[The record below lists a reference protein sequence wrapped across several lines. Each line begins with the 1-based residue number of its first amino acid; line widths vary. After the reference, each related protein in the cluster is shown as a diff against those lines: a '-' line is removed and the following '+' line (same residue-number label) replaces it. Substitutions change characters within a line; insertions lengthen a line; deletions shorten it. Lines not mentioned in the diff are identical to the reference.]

1 MKLNFISGAMPDA
14 WFPEKLLRVMKLTTL
29 MLIVTLMQ
37 ASAAGY
43 SQKVSL
49 SERNVPIENVFKEIE
64 KQTGYVFLYENG
76 IYRQRMSINV
86 KNVSIE
92 EVLNS
97 HFKAL
102 PLTFNIVNGNNI
114 VVKKKSES
122 LADKVLQLFNQ
133 KNPVKGKVTD
143 ETGRAVPGVTILN
156 KTTGKGTISEGSGA
170 YSIDADKGDLLIFS
184 YIGYQQKKIYVAEQT
199 TVNVS
204 LEPETSSL
212 DQVVVVG
219 YGSTKKKDLT
229 GSVSTVNAADLK
241 NAPFATIDNALAGK
255 ATGVQVTKAD
265 GSPGGAVRIRIRG
278 SSSLLGGN
286 DPLYI
291 IDGVPVQV
299 SNSFINPGFDVGSPI
314 GNEING
320 MGSMNAG
327 LSTAF
332 ANGLNSLGG
341 LNVEDIESIS
351 ILKDA
356 SSTAIY
362 GSKAANGV
370 VMITTKRGK
379 KDMKPQITA
388 NYYSTVTT
396 PKLPKLLN
404 ADQYK
409 MLLTESA
416 QNLMMEANPDED
428 YIPENIDVILN
439 HSDTFFGK
447 ANTDWLKEVTRNTVA
462 HNADLSVQG
471 GGAASKYF
479 SSISY
484 NQTPGVVKSTN
495 YQRIA
500 GKLNLENEI
509 GSRFRFIT
517 NLNLGYTDQ
526 NIGDGAYGQALRARP
541 DLAPYDENGMPTSF
555 VGQGGEDYQGFQNPV
570 GLLQATNN
578 AKTFS
583 MLGSLSAL
591 YDITKDL
598 QFKSTV
604 SMNMQTYNQ
613 RIYMPSFIQTG
624 SYFGTPTERSGIGSN
639 SNSRMTN
646 WFLENTLTYTKSIA
660 DIHDI
665 NILAGTSYET
675 RKNSFFSAT
684 ASGYPND
691 HSLNNLSSAITPL
704 FTRGDE
710 PTGPQSYLL
719 SFYLRANYTLMD
731 KYLFTFTGRTDGSSK
746 FGPNNKFGYF
756 PSAAFGWRISK
767 ENFLKE
773 VKWIDDLKIRGSYGL
788 TGSQNIGDQM
798 YRTLYSPKAY
808 AGANALIPTQL
819 GNESIKWES
828 TKSTDLGLDVSLFN
842 NRLQLTADYYDKRTN
857 GALLYLPV
865 PSSSSYA
872 FLLSN
877 AADLKNQGFEFS
889 LQGDIIRSKDF
900 KWNASFNVTWNK
912 TIVTR
917 LDPKANL
924 GPSGS
929 TTGLEWQNTR
939 IAEGMPLGMILG
951 YTYAGIIKTQEQ
963 LDAYKKELGPGN
975 TVFYPFLGIGDPMYK
990 LDYEYFKSSKSAIAD
1005 SKTII
1010 ANAAPKYYG
1019 GFTQGF
1025 GYKNLDLQ
1033 LFFTFSQGGKLLW
1046 GDHISSRQFN
1056 GTSNSHAL
1064 MLDRYHPGNTETNRE
1079 RLVLEGTMPMP
1090 SSIDV
1095 FSSSYIKLR
1104 TLNMNYRLNQTKWM
1118 QRAGLQHTSVFLS
1131 ATNLFTI
1138 TKYPGNDPET
1148 TNDTFSVGGGYFD
1161 VSNYPVVRT
1170 FSLGFKLG
1178 F

>member
-1 MKLNFISGAMPDA
+1 MKLNAISGAMPNV
-14 WFPEKLLRVMKLTTL
+14 WFPKKLLQIMKLTTL
-29 MLIVTLMQ
+29 LLIVGLMQ
-37 ASAAGY
+37 ASATGY

-49 SERNVPIENVFKEIE
+49 TERNVPIAKVFQAIE
-64 KQTGYVFLYENG
+64 KQTGYVFLYDNTLYKQN
-76 IYRQRMSINV
+76 ISINV
-86 KNVSIE
+86 KNASIE
-92 EVLNS
+92 EIINS
-97 HFKAL
+97 HFNTL
-102 PLTFNIVNGNNI
+102 PLTFSFVNGNNI
-114 VVKKKSES
+114 VVKYKPES
-122 LADKVLQLFNQ
+122 LADKVLKLFNQ
-133 KNPVKGKVTD
+133 HEPIKGKITD
-143 ETGRAVPGVTILN
+143 ETGKPIPGVTVLN
-156 KTTGKGTISEGSGA
+156 KTTGKGAIADNSGI
-170 YSIDADKGDLLIFS
+170 YSIAAEKGDQLAFS
-184 YIGYQQKKIYVAEQT
+184 YIGYQSRKVVVGTEHVI
-199 TVNVS
+199 NVS
-204 LEPETSSL
+204 LQPETSSL

-219 YGSTKKKDLT
+219 YGNTKKKDLT
-229 GSVSTVNAADLK
+229 GSVATVNAADLK
-241 NAPFATIDNALAGK
+241 DAPFATVDNALAGK
-255 ATGVQVTKAD
+255 AAGVQVTKAD

-299 SNSFINPGFDVGSPI
+299 SNNYINPGFDVGSPI

-320 MGSMNAG
+320 MGSMNTG

-332 ANGLNSLGG
+332 TNGLNSLGG
-341 LNVEDIESIS
+341 LNVDDIESIS

-379 KDMKPQITA
+379 KDMKPQISA
-388 NYYSTVTT
+388 NYYTTVTT

-404 ADQYK
+404 AEEYK

-416 QNLMMEANPDED
+416 QNLMTEADPDED
-428 YIPENIDVILN
+428 YIPENIDAILN

-447 ANTDWLKEVTRNTVA
+447 ANTDWLKEITRNTVS

-479 SSISY
+479 SSISF
-484 NQTPGVVKSTN
+484 NQTPGVVKATN

-509 GSRFRFIT
+509 GSKFRFIT

-541 DLAPYDENGMPTSF
+541 DLSPYDENGMPTSF

-583 MLGSLSAL
+583 LLGSLSAL
-591 YDITKDL
+591 YDITKAL

-604 SMNMQTYNQ
+604 SVNMQTYNQ

-624 SYFGTPTERSGIGSN
+624 SYFGTPSEKSGIGSN
-639 SNSRMTN
+639 SNSRMAN
-646 WFLENTLTYTKSIA
+646 WFLENTLTYTKNIA

-665 NILAGTSYET
+665 NVLAGTSYET

-756 PSAAFGWRISK
+756 PSAALGWRISK
-767 ENFLKE
+767 ENFLKDA
-773 VKWIDDLKIRGSYGL
+773 KWLDDLKVRGSYGL

-819 GNESIKWES
+819 GNENIKWES

-865 PSSSSYA
+865 PASSSYA

-889 LQGDIIRSKDF
+889 LQGDVIKNKNFR
-900 KWNASFNVTWNK
+900 WNASLNVTWNK
-912 TIVTR
+912 TIVTK

-924 GPSGS
+924 GQSGGM
-929 TTGLEWQNTR
+929 TGLEWQNTR

-951 YTYAGIIKTQEQ
+951 YTHTGIIKTQEQ
-963 LDAYKKELGPGN
+963 LDAYKKEIGPAQPIL
-975 TVFYPFLGIGDPMYK
+975 YPFLGIGDPMYQ
-990 LDYEYFKSSKSAIAD
+990 LDYEYYKSSKSAIAD
-1005 SKTII
+1005 AKTII

-1104 TLNMNYRLNQTKWM
+1104 TLNMNYKLIRPGGCNVQDY
-1118 QRAGLQHTSVFLS
+1118 RIPLS
-1131 ATNLFTI
+1131 
-1138 TKYPGNDPET
+1138 
-1148 TNDTFSVGGGYFD
+1148 FSR
-1161 VSNYPVVRT
+1161 PRI
-1170 FSLGFKLG
+1170 SLP
-1178 F
+1178 

>member
-1 MKLNFISGAMPDA
+1 
-14 WFPEKLLRVMKLTTL
+14 MKLTTL
-29 MLIVTLMQ
+29 MLFVTLMQ
-37 ASAAGY
+37 ASAVGY
-43 SQKVSL
+43 GQKISL
-49 SERNVPIENVFKEIE
+49 SEQNVPIEKVFKAIE
-64 KQTGYVFLYENG
+64 KQTGYVFLYDNN
-76 IYRQRMSINV
+76 IYRQRVSIHV
-86 KNVSIE
+86 KNADIE
-92 EVLNS
+92 EVLNT
-97 HFKAL
+97 HFKSL
-102 PLTFNIVNGNNI
+102 PLTFSIVNGNNI
-114 VVKKKSES
+114 VVKQAAQS
-122 LADKVLQLFNQ
+122 LADKILNLFNQ
-133 KNPVKGKVTD
+133 KNPIKGKITD
-143 ETGRAVPGVTILN
+143 DGGRPIPGVTILN

-170 YSIDADKGDLLIFS
+170 YSIEADKGDLLVFS
-184 YIGYQQKKIYVAEQT
+184 YIGYQQKKVSVADQT
-199 TVNVS
+199 TINIS

-219 YGSTKKKDLT
+219 YGNTKKKDLT
-229 GSVSTVNAADLK
+229 GSVAIVNAADLK
-241 NAPFATIDNALAGK
+241 DAPFATVDNALAGR
-255 ATGVQVTKAD
+255 ASGVQVTKAD

-299 SNSFINPGFDVGSPI
+299 SNNFVNPGFDVGSPV

-332 ANGLNSLGG
+332 TNGLNSLGG

-404 ADQYK
+404 AEQYK

-416 QNLMMEANPDED
+416 QNLFDAAQAAGDD
-428 YIPENIDVILN
+428 YIPENVDQILN
-439 HSDTFFGK
+439 SPDTFFGK
-447 ANTDWLKEVTRNTVA
+447 ANTNWLKEVTRNTVS

-479 SSISY
+479 SSISF
-484 NQTPGVVKSTN
+484 NRTPGVLRSTD
-495 YQRIA
+495 YERVA
-500 GKLNLENEI
+500 GKLNIENEI
-509 GSRFRFIT
+509 GSKFRFIT
-517 NLNLGYTDQ
+517 NLNLGYTNQ

-541 DLAPYDENGMPTSF
+541 DLAPYDENGMPVSF
-555 VGQGGEDYQGFQNPV
+555 AGRAGEDYMGYENPV

-583 MLGSLSAL
+583 MLGSLSAI
-591 YDITKDL
+591 YDITKVL
-598 QFKSTV
+598 EFKSTV
-604 SMNMQTYNQ
+604 SLNMQTYNQ
-613 RIYMPSFIQTG
+613 RNYMPSFILTG
-624 SYFGTPTERSGIGSN
+624 NYFGSTSGNSGIGSN
-639 SNSRMTN
+639 SNSRMSN
-646 WFLENTLTYTKSIA
+646 WFLENTLTYNKTIA
-660 DIHDI
+660 DVHDI
-665 NILAGTSYET
+665 NVLAGTSYET

-710 PTGPQSYLL
+710 PSGPQSYLL

-746 FGPNNKFGYF
+746 FGTNNKFGYF
-756 PSAAFGWRISK
+756 PSAALGWRISK
-767 ENFLKE
+767 ENFLKD
-773 VKWIDDLKIRGSYGL
+773 VKWIEDIKLRGSYGL

-798 YRTLYSPKAY
+798 YRTLYTPKAY
-808 AGANALIPTQL
+808 AGANALTPTQL
-819 GNESIKWES
+819 GNENIKWES
-828 TKSTDLGLDVSLFN
+828 TKSVDLGLDISLFG

-857 GALLYLPV
+857 GALLNLPIA
-865 PSSSSYA
+865 PSTSYYT
-872 FLLSN
+872 LLAN
-877 AADLKNQGFEFS
+877 TADLKNRGLEFS
-889 LQGDIIRSKDF
+889 LQGDIIKQKDF
-900 KWNASFNVTWNK
+900 RWNASLNLTWNK

-917 LDPKANL
+917 LDPTASLRQIGNM
-924 GPSGS
+924 
-929 TTGLEWQNTR
+929 TGLEWQNTLMK
-939 IAEGMPLGMILG
+939 EGMPLGMMLG
-951 YTYAGIIKTQEQ
+951 YTFMGIIKTQDQ
-963 LDAYKKELGPGN
+963 LDAYKKELGPLQPIL
-975 TVFYPFLGIGDPMYK
+975 YPYLGIGDPMYQ
-990 LDYEYFKSSKSAIAD
+990 LDYEYFKSRNSALAD
-1005 SKTII
+1005 QRTIM
-1010 ANAAPKYYG
+1010 AHAAPKYYG
-1019 GFTQGF
+1019 GMSQAFS
-1025 GYKNLDLQ
+1025 YKNLDLQ

-1046 GDHISSRQFN
+1046 GDHVSSRQFSGAAN
-1056 GTSNSHAL
+1056 ANVI
-1064 MLDRYHPGNTETNRE
+1064 MLNRYHAGNTNTDRE

-1095 FSSSYIKLR
+1095 FSSSYLKLR
-1104 TLNMNYRLNQTKWM
+1104 TMNLNYRFNKTKWM
-1118 QRAGLQHTSVFLS
+1118 QRAGLNNTSVFMS
-1131 ATNLFTI
+1131 ATNLFTL
-1138 TKYPGNDPET
+1138 TSYPGNDPET
-1148 TNDTFSVGGGYFD
+1148 TNDTYSVGGGYFD

-1170 FSLGFKLG
+1170 FSLGLKLG

>member
-1 MKLNFISGAMPDA
+1 MKLNAISGAMPKV
-14 WFPEKLLRVMKLTTL
+14 WLPKKLLRVMKLTTL
-29 MLIVTLMQ
+29 LLIVALMQ
-37 ASAAGY
+37 ASATGY

-49 SERNVPIENVFKEIE
+49 TERNVPIAKVFQAIE
-64 KQTGYVFLYENG
+64 KQTGYVFLYDNTL
-76 IYRQRMSINV
+76 YKQRISIDV
-86 KNVSIE
+86 KNASIE
-92 EVLNS
+92 EIINT
-97 HFKAL
+97 HFNEL
-102 PLTFNIVNGNNI
+102 PLTFSFVNGNNI
-114 VVKKKSES
+114 VVKYKQES
-122 LADKVLQLFNQ
+122 LADKVLKLFNQ
-133 KNPVKGKVTD
+133 QDPIKGKITD
-143 ETGRAVPGVTILN
+143 ELGKPIPGVTILN
-156 KTTGKGTISEGSGA
+156 KTTGKGAIATSTGS
-170 YSIDADKGDLLIFS
+170 YSIAANKGDLLAFS
-184 YIGYQQKKIYVAEQT
+184 YIGYQSRKIYVGTEQT
-199 TVNVS
+199 LNVS

-219 YGSTKKKDLT
+219 YGATRKKDLT
-229 GSVSTVNAADLK
+229 GSVAIVNAADLK
-241 NAPFATIDNALAGK
+241 DAPFATIDNALAGK
-255 ATGVQVTKAD
+255 AAGVQVTKAD

-291 IDGVPVQV
+291 IDGIPVQV
-299 SNSFINPGFDVGSPI
+299 TNNFITPGFDIGSPI

-320 MGSMNAG
+320 MGSMNSG

-332 ANGLNSLGG
+332 TNGLNSLGG

-379 KDMKPQITA
+379 KDMKPQISA
-388 NYYSTVTT
+388 NYYATRST

-416 QNLMMEANPDED
+416 QNLMMEADPDED
-428 YIPENIDVILN
+428 YIDENIDLILN

-447 ANTDWLKEVTRNTVA
+447 ANTDWLKEVTRNTIS

-479 SSISY
+479 SSISF
-484 NQTPGVVKSTN
+484 NQTPGVIKSTD
-495 YQRIA
+495 YQRVA

-509 GSRFRFIT
+509 GSKFRVIT
-517 NLNLGYTDQ
+517 NVNMGYTDQ
-526 NIGDGAYGQALRARP
+526 NIGDGVYGQALRARP

-555 VGQGGEDYQGFQNPV
+555 VGRGGEDYRGFQNPV
-570 GLLQATNN
+570 GLLQAINN

-583 MLGSLSAL
+583 LLGSLSAIYNISKAL
-591 YDITKDL
+591 E
-598 QFKSTV
+598 FKSTA
-604 SMNMQTYNQ
+604 SLNMQTYNQ
-613 RIYMPSFIQTG
+613 RIYMPSFVLTG
-624 SYFGTPTERSGIGSN
+624 NYFGSTTEKSGIGSN
-639 SNSRMTN
+639 ANSRMAN
-646 WFLENTLTYTKSIA
+646 WFLENTLTYTKNIA

-665 NILAGTSYET
+665 NVLAGTSYET

-691 HSLNNLSSAITPL
+691 RSLNNLSSAITPL

-719 SFYLRANYTLMD
+719 SFYLRANYTLLD
-731 KYLFTFTGRTDGSSK
+731 KYLFTFTGRADGSSK

-756 PSAAFGWRISK
+756 PSAALGWRLSK
-767 ENFLKE
+767 ENFLKD
-773 VKWIDDLKIRGSYGL
+773 VKWIDDLKLRGSYGL

-798 YRTLYSPKAY
+798 YRTLYTPKAY

-819 GNESIKWES
+819 GNRNIKWES
-828 TKSTDLGLDVSLFN
+828 TKSTDIGLDVSLFD
-842 NRLQLTADYYDKRTN
+842 NRLQLSADYYDKRTN
-857 GALLYLPV
+857 GALLYLPIA
-865 PSSSSYA
+865 PNTS
-872 FLLSN
+872 FGTLLSN
-877 AADLKNQGFEFS
+877 TANLKNNGFEFT
-889 LQGDIIRSKDF
+889 LQGDIIKNKDF
-900 KWNASFNVTWNK
+900 RWNASLNVTWNK
-912 TIVTR
+912 TIVTK
-917 LDPKANL
+917 LN
-924 GPSGS
+924 S
-929 TTGLEWQNTR
+929 TASLRQIGNMTGLEYNNTL
-939 IAEGMPLGMILG
+939 IAEGKPLGMIVG
-951 YTYAGIIKTQEQ
+951 YTHQGIIKTQEQ
-963 LDAYKKELGPGN
+963 LDAYKKEIGPLQSIL
-975 TVFYPFLGIGDPMYK
+975 YPFLGIGDPMYQ
-990 LDYEYFKSSKSAIAD
+990 LDYEYFKSRNSALAD
-1005 SKTII
+1005 AKTII

-1033 LFFTFSQGGKLLW
+1033 LYFTFSQGGKMLW
-1046 GDHISSRQFN
+1046 GDHISSRQFS
-1056 GTSNSHAL
+1056 GTSNANAI

-1079 RLVLEGTMPMP
+1079 RLVLEGSMPMP
-1090 SSIDV
+1090 STIDV

-1104 TLNMNYRLNQTKWM
+1104 TLTMNYRFNQSKWM
-1118 QRAGLQHTSVFLS
+1118 QRTGLQNTSVFLS
-1131 ATNLFTI
+1131 ATNLFTL

-1148 TNDTFSVGGGYFD
+1148 TNDTYSVGGGYFD
-1161 VSNYPVVRT
+1161 VSNYPILRT
-1170 FSLGFKLG
+1170 FSLGLKLG